1 MERPR
6 LMSVSEAAADLH
18 VSEAYVRRLLIERQL
33 YGIKIGPVWAI
44 FPNDLDAFKQIRRP
58 PGRPAK
64 APVSTREREDAERV
78 AGERKHDRTDHLL
91 RRWGRKSPRTG
102 T

>member
-1 MERPR
+1 MDRPR

-18 VSEAYVRRLLIERQL
+18 VSEAYVRRLLLGRQL

-44 FPNDLDAFKQIRRP
+44 FPNDLDAFKQMRRP

-64 APVSTREREDAERV
+64 TPVSAQERESAESAAV
-78 AGERKHDRTDHLL
+78 ERKHVRTDHLL
-91 RRWGRKSPRTG
+91 RRWGRKSPPAG